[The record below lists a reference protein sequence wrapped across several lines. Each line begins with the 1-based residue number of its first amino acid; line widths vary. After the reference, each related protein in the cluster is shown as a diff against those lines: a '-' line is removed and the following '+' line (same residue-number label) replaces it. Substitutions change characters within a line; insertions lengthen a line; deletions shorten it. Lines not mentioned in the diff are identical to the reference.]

1 LHELP
6 AEYLGSVAFS
16 RDGKTLAVA
25 PGDATVHLYDAKTGK
40 ELPESA
46 RRMVRSQRLAYS
58 PDGKLL
64 VVAALEL
71 HLLDATT
78 GEVVR
83 TLAGSKDFE
92 YGAAFTPDS
101 KRVAAGGRE
110 GIVRIFDVATGKE
123 IGRLEGREG
132 RLPEGRAWITCLAF
146 SSDGKRLAG
155 ASRGGLI
162 HLWDPAKSEEVAQI
176 AGHLGIVWSAA
187 FAPDGKTLASGGQD
201 GTVRIWNLANN
212 A

>member
-1 LHELP
+1 VAGHRGRRVNSLSFSPDGKLLASTTGWPGEDHSARIWEVETGKELHELP

-71 HLLDATT
+71 HLLDAAT
-78 GEVVR
+78 GEVVIQN
-83 TLAGSKDFE
+83 F
-92 YGAAFTPDS
+92 
-101 KRVAAGGRE
+101 
-110 GIVRIFDVATGKE
+110 
-123 IGRLEGREG
+123 
-132 RLPEGRAWITCLAF
+132 
-146 SSDGKRLAG
+146 
-155 ASRGGLI
+155 
-162 HLWDPAKSEEVAQI
+162 Q
-176 AGHLGIVWSAA
+176 
-187 FAPDGKTLASGGQD
+187 
-201 GTVRIWNLANN
+201 
-212 A
+212 